1 MQDACNKEQETWL
14 EGEGGAIE
22 QPQRASGEQGTPGKV
37 RKQGGK
43 FGSAY
48 HNPGEKQ

>member
-37 RKQGGK
+37 RNGWGEGG
-43 FGSAY
+43 SL
-48 HNPGEKQ
+48 N